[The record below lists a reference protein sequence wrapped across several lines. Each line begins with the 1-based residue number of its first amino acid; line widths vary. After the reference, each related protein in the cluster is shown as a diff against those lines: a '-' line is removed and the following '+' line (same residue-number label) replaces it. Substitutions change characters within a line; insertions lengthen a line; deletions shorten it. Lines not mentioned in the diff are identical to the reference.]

1 MSKLK
6 KPNGGQALRHKAGE
20 KKVMSEK
27 QASGL
32 FENITNY
39 GSKMLNLDGAK
50 KFAAWYIDTSE
61 KVAENALE
69 FQKTATAWAKE
80 TPLAPIFEA
89 QQEFGKKLVARSS
102 SAARTIWRLE

>member
-6 KPNGGQALRHKAGE
+6 TPNGGQALRHKAGE

-80 TPLAPIFEA
+80 TPLAPIFAA
-89 QQEFGKKLVARSS
+89 QQEFGKKLVERSS

>member
-6 KPNGGQALRHKAGE
+6 SSNGGHPLSNKSGE
-20 KKVMSEK
+20 QKIMSEK

-32 FENITNY
+32 FENISNY
-39 GSKMLNLDGAK
+39 GSKMMNFDGAK
-50 KFAAWYIDTSE
+50 KLAAWYIDTSE
-61 KVAENALE
+61 KVAKNALE
-69 FQKTATAWAKE
+69 LQKTSTAWAKE

-89 QQEFGKKLVARSS
+89 QQEFSKKLVERST